1 MNNICSAPACPIILD
16 STCVFYS
23 GANLVYTG
31 VNTNDNLQLVLE
43 KIDNK
48 FRDAGLG
55 YVFTNGVIQ
64 TAPGQPVKLGGVL
77 VNDTAI
83 NSQGFTFGLS
93 GTVQASAFITT
104 GGTSFQ
110 FVKGDGSLDDGG
122 AQRPGAYITEL
133 TGDGTASG
141 PGSSVF
147 TLSTVFNAPA
157 TYGSATRVPIITVNA
172 KGLITGVTTTVIA
185 VPSSSVV
192 INGDVYGYGN
202 TGSPISLTL
211 VNVLSTPGVY
221 GSATAIPI
229 INVNSK
235 GLITSISQIDV
246 SGGGGSTPNLQQ
258 VTDQGSSTTNSITLS
273 NTGGQIVLDN
283 TGTYSPFPNISI
295 FDIVH
300 NTSASFQT
308 GIIALQDVG
317 NPLLTA
323 SYYTN
328 QIAIG
333 NTSGSFVLSYPSQS
347 GTFALISDLSG
358 YVTNVTATSPLFSS
372 GGITP
377 NITIQQASGSQD
389 GYLSSANWTT
399 FNGKQNP
406 ITLTTT
412 GAGAATFIAN
422 VLNIPTPGTAAF
434 TSLTTTGSSG
444 ASTLTGGVLNVP
456 TYTLAG
462 LGGITLTSL
471 SSTATG
477 LTYTNTTGVFSL
489 TSGYL
494 IPTTASYNN
503 TNWDSAY
510 TNRITSLTTTGTSG
524 AATLIANT
532 LNIPQYQAAG
542 TYVTSVTGTS
552 PISSTG
558 GTTPVI
564 SIPLGTSS
572 VDGYLS
578 ATDRT
583 NFQTAYTNR
592 ITSLTTTGSGAATL
606 VANVLNIPTPPT
618 ATFSSLT
625 VTGNSGASTL
635 SSGVLNVPTYTL
647 SGLGGQPLATNL
659 TSLSALTYASTA
671 FVKMTAAGTFA
682 LDTNTYL
689 TSAVTSVGA
698 TSPITSSGGNTPTIS
713 TSMATNK
720 LIGRSSAGTGVM
732 EEITLGTGLSFSGT
746 TLNAS
751 GASPLT
757 TKGDL
762 YTFNSTNTRLPVG
775 LDTQILI
782 ADSSTTTGLK
792 WGTNT
797 AATPTGYYLA
807 ISDSTTQDNPTANT
821 PRAIKFDTTDLA
833 NGFSLQTQTA
843 VFTGTINN
851 GGAGAGTVLTVTGV
865 TSGTLK
871 VGMVLTGGSITAG
884 TFISAFTSGT
894 GGIGTYVV
902 SVSQLRTSATY
913 TGTMTSQIVVANTGI
928 YNLQFSSQM
937 DKSDAGVDYVHI
949 WLRKNGTDITASA
962 GIISLQGNA
971 PAYMMAA
978 WNYLLSLVAGDI
990 IELYWASADIN
1001 MSIISETAQTSPFAH
1016 PAVQSTI
1023 LSITQQSGIM
1033 AGTGITAINS
1043 LTGAAQTIVAGTS
1056 GTDFAVSSTGTTH
1069 TLNLPDASATARG
1082 VITTGTQTIAGAK
1095 TFSTAPIL
1103 SSLTASQI
1111 LALDGS
1117 GNIQSLAV
1125 ATYPSLTELSYVKGV
1140 TSSIQ
1145 TQLGTKQATITG
1157 AATTITSSDLT
1168 ASRAVISN
1176 ASGKVVVSATT
1187 DTELGYVS
1195 GVTSGIQSQLNGKQ
1209 ATLTNPVTGTGT
1221 NNQIAYFNSTGSTI
1235 ASLSTA
1241 TYPSL
1246 TELSYVK
1253 GTTSAIQTQIDGKA
1267 TIATINNNNIL
1278 GYQALGS
1285 TIKGATLDLSL
1296 NRVVTGVSLPIAVS
1310 GRLFLIPV
1318 YIPVATTLTG
1328 IKFMSSTAGVYTAA
1342 NYNGFGLYSFDT
1354 ATGTGTL
1361 LASTPD
1367 DGTIFKQNA
1376 NVLVSKAFSSAASI
1390 SAGFY
1395 YIGMVWSFSGTPA
1408 ITPAILGTVSMA
1420 TSMSIYDFTNSG
1432 KLFCHI
1438 SSQTSLPSSWTH
1450 AANTTNNP
1458 VIYWVSLY

>member
-211 VNVLSTPGVY
+211 ANVLSTPGVY

-235 GLITSISQIDV
+235 GLITSISQVAIG
-246 SGGGGSTPNLQQ
+246 SGGIGTVTSVSVTPGTGISASVSNPTTTPNI
-258 VTDQGSSTTNSITLS
+258 TITNTAPDQTVVLNNG
-273 NTGGQIVLDN
+273 TGISV
-283 TGTYSPFPNISI
+283 TGTYPNFTIAATG
-295 FDIVH
+295 
-300 NTSASFQT
+300 TSGVSA
-308 GIIALQDVG
+308 V
-317 NPLLTA
+317 TA
-323 SYYTN
+323 S
-328 QIAIG
+328 
-333 NTSGSFVLSYPSQS
+333 
-347 GTFALISDLSG
+347 
-358 YVTNVTATSPLFSS
+358 SPLSS
-372 GGITP
+372 TGGTTP

-412 GAGAATFIAN
+412 GSGAATFIAN

-444 ASTLTGGVLNVP
+444 ASTLISGVLNVP

-510 TNRITSLTTTGTSG
+510 TNRITSLTTTG
-524 AATLIANT
+524 
-532 LNIPQYQAAG
+532 
-542 TYVTSVTGTS
+542 
-552 PISSTG
+552 
-558 GTTPVI
+558 
-564 SIPLGTSS
+564 
-572 VDGYLS
+572 
-578 ATDRT
+578 
-583 NFQTAYTNR
+583 
-592 ITSLTTTGSGAATL
+592 SGAATL

-635 SSGVLNVPTYTL
+635 ISGVLNVPTYTL

-659 TSLSALTYASTA
+659 TSLSGLTYASTS

-732 EEITLGTGLSFSGT
+732 EEITVGSGLTLTGG
-746 TLNAS
+746 TLN
-751 GASPLT
+751 
-757 TKGDL
+757 
-762 YTFNSTNTRLPVG
+762 ST
-775 LDTQILI
+775 
-782 ADSSTTTGLK
+782 
-792 WGTNT
+792 
-797 AATPTGYYLA
+797 ATPTATGYYGA
-807 ISDSTTQDNPTANT
+807 FQDTTTQTAASINT
-821 PRAIKFDTTDLA
+821 AYAVKLNTTDLT
-833 NGFSLQTQTA
+833 NG
-843 VFTGTINN
+843 
-851 GGAGAGTVLTVTGV
+851 
-865 TSGTLK
+865 
-871 VGMVLTGGSITAG
+871 
-884 TFISAFTSGT
+884 
-894 GGIGTYVV
+894 V
-902 SVSQLRTSATY
+902 SVVNDGSSNPTRVTL
-913 TGTMTSQIVVANTGI
+913 ANTGI
-928 YNLQFSSQM
+928 YNIQFSLQLEKTGGSGNM
-937 DKSDAGVDYVHI
+937 IADI
-949 WLRKNGTDITASA
+949 WIRKNGVDIPSTTGKVVLTGSANAS
-962 GIISLQGNA
+962 
-971 PAYMMAA
+971 PVVAA
-978 WNYLLSLVAGDI
+978 WNYVLDLVQNDYVQLMWSTSNTNVEI
-990 IELYWASADIN
+990 VASA
-1001 MSIISETAQTSPFAH
+1001 AAAPH
-1016 PAVQSTI
+1016 PAIPSAI
-1023 LSITQQSGIM
+1023 LTVTQQSGIM

-1043 LTGAAQTIVAGTS
+1043 LTGAAQTLVTGTS
-1056 GTDFAVSSTGTTH
+1056 GTDFTIVSSGTTH
-1069 TLNLPDASATARG
+1069 TFNLPDAGASARG
-1082 VITTGTQTIAGAK
+1082 LITTGAQTIAGQK
-1095 TFSTAPIL
+1095 TFTSNIKIPNSSGSQLIL
-1103 SSLTASQI
+1103 CVNA
-1111 LALDGS
+1111 D
-1117 GNIQSLAV
+1117 QSVTGLPT
-1125 ATYPSLTELSYVKGV
+1125 ATYPSPGELAYVKGV

-1145 TQLGTKQATITG
+1145 TQIGTKQATITG
-1157 AATTITSSDLT
+1157 AATTITSADLT
-1168 ASRAVISN
+1168 ASRALISN
-1176 ASGKVVVSATT
+1176 VSGKVAVSATT

-1253 GTTSAIQTQIDGKA
+1253 GATSAVQTQLDSKGYTLA
-1267 TIATINNNNIL
+1267 LVASVGNLNNGTTYYFGNVGRSPVIVP
-1278 GYQALGS
+1278 
-1285 TIKGATLDLSL
+1285 D
-1296 NRVVTGVSLPIAVS
+1296 VS
-1310 GRLFLIPV
+1310 RV
-1318 YIPVATTLTG
+1318 YIPKTGTITKAYIGHYSATTGTITSITVSIRLNNTTDTLVAT
-1328 IKFMSSTAGVYTAA
+1328 STASALFRT
-1342 NYNGFGLYSFDT
+1342 YNNNALSINVTEGDYFEIKVVSVNTVTPGNNVFG
-1354 ATGTGTL
+1354 
-1361 LASTPD
+1361 
-1367 DGTIFKQNA
+1367 GTI
-1376 NVLVSKAFSSAASI
+1376 
-1390 SAGFY
+1390 
-1395 YIGMVWSFSGTPA
+1395 YIE
-1408 ITPAILGTVSMA
+1408 
-1420 TSMSIYDFTNSG
+1420 
-1432 KLFCHI
+1432 
-1438 SSQTSLPSSWTH
+1438 
-1450 AANTTNNP
+1450 
-1458 VIYWVSLY
+1458 